1 MAAHLP
7 TPPAEPQEPRVRAA
21 QATVYLHTPFHPKS
35 EAYAATRFARL
46 LRPSDGPWQELM
58 PQIDAILLRTG
69 TITPEMIKAAPK
81 CRIISRNGTG
91 YDNVPIPTCLSNSIA
106 VTNVPGGNAPAVAEL
121 ALALMLT
128 VLRRVLEVDRRIRA
142 GERVPSI
149 NALSP
154 GLGGKVVGLVGM
166 GDIAYEVGRLVLA
179 FGCNVVVFSPSSPLT
194 RWTASSPSS
203 ASKPPLPHTRASSL
217 EDLLRQVDVV
227 SLHCPLND
235 STRNLIGEKEL
246 GWMKPTAV
254 VINTAR
260 GGIVDER
267 ALETALK
274 AGKLGGAGLDVFEV
288 EPAYGESLGELREL
302 DNVVLL
308 PHLGGST
315 DGVTLDGCNKA
326 IDIMVDY
333 LDGKGAVNRVV

>member
-1 MAAHLP
+1 MATHLP
-7 TPPAEPQEPRVRAA
+7 TPPAEPLVRAA
-21 QATVYLHTPFHPKS
+21 QATVYLHTPFHPAS

-46 LRPSDGPWQELM
+46 LRPSDGPWEVLM

-69 TITPEMIKAAPK
+69 NVTSDMVKAAPK

-91 YDNVPIPTCLSNSIA
+91 VDNVPIQTCLSQSIA
-106 VTNVPGGNAPAVAEL
+106 VTNVPGGNAKVVAEL
-121 ALALMLT
+121 ALTLMLT
-128 VLRRVLEVDRRIRA
+128 VLRRVLEVDRRIRS
-142 GERVPSI
+142 GECVPSI
-149 NALSP
+149 KALSP
-154 GLGGKVVGLVGM
+154 GLFGKVVGLVGM
-166 GDIAYEVGRLVLA
+166 GDISYEVGKLVLA
-179 FGCNVVVFSPSSPLT
+179 FGCQLVVFSPTSPPT
-194 RWTASSPSS
+194 RWTSSSS
-203 ASKPPLPHTRASSL
+203 DARSQNQTPLPHTRASSL

-246 GWMKPTAV
+246 GWMKDTAV

-267 ALETALK
+267 ALERALK
-274 AGKLGGAGLDVFEV
+274 AKKLGGAGLDVFVV
-288 EPAYGESLGELREL
+288 EPAYGESLGGLREL

-315 DGVTLDGCNKA
+315 DSITLDGCNTA
-326 IDIMVDY
+326 IDIMADY
-333 LDGKGAVNRVV
+333 LDGKGAINRVV